1 MKPLRDAGWGES
13 PPTTT
18 RAVRDPSQVAVAGDK
33 RIHIRFDK
41 LFAVGISSELHGEVT
56 VVARNVSAG
65 GMLVQTP
72 DVLPL
77 GAVVT
82 VHFRMTD
89 CDDEIVAS
97 AEVKHHLCLNFSGPS
112 ADDGDEPRAARGM
125 GLRFLDFDTELPLTL
140 PGQRVLH

>member
-1 MKPLRDAGWGES
+1 MN
-13 PPTTT
+13 
-18 RAVRDPSQVAVAGDK
+18 QVAVPGEK

-41 LFAVGISSELHGEVT
+41 LFAVVLASELYGEAV

-77 GAVVT
+77 GAVVS

-89 CDDEIVAS
+89 CEDEIVAR
-97 AEVKHHLCLNFSGPS
+97 AEVKHHLCLNFATG
-112 ADDGDEPRAARGM
+112 GDEPRAARAM
-125 GLRFLDFDTELPLTL
+125 GLRFLDFDTDLPLTL